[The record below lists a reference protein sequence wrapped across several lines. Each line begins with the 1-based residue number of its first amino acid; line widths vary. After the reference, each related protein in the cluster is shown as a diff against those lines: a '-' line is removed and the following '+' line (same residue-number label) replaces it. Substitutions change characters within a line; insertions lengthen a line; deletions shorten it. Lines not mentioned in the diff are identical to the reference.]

1 MQSLYVSDG
10 RFDTYGWC
18 ESKKGEGM
26 KNIRVLLA
34 DDEITILQGLK
45 CIYDWNKNGFE
56 IVGTAMDGMTA
67 LNLALEL
74 KPDLIL
80 IDINMPLMSGLDVAD
95 RISKVMPETLI
106 VIISGYSDAHYMRR
120 AIQYKVFDYVFKP
133 VRTDDLESTLA
144 KAQLQIL
151 SHMKQKE
158 EDVPMQ
164 KEEKKV
170 SAAQQMVKYIN
181 EHLSEEITLQMLA
194 DVFHM
199 NASYVS
205 QYFKK
210 ETGMNLTTYISR
222 LRIQK
227 AEHLLRTTEKSI
239 TEIAEAVGF
248 HDYRFF
254 SRSFKQ
260 MTGFTPSQ
268 FRAGNSI

>member
-1 MQSLYVSDG
+1 
-10 RFDTYGWC
+10 
-18 ESKKGEGM
+18 M

-34 DDEITILQGLK
+34 DDEITILQGLQ

-95 RISKVMPETLI
+95 RISKEMPETLI
-106 VIISGYSDAHYMRR
+106 MIISGYSDAHYMRR
-120 AIQYKVFDYVFKP
+120 AIQCKVFDYIFKP
-133 VRTDDLESTLA
+133 VRTDDLAATLA

-151 SHMKQKE
+151 SHMKQE
-158 EDVPMQ
+158 EESQKFSVK
-164 KEEKKV
+164 KEEKKI
-170 SAAQQMVKYIN
+170 SAVQQMVKYIN
-181 EHLSEEITLQMLA
+181 ENLAEEITLQTLA
-194 DVFHM
+194 EMFHM
-199 NASYVS
+199 NANYVS

-222 LRIQK
+222 LRIQR

-268 FRAGNSI
+268 FRAGNSV